1 MHMYEF
7 NDEYP
12 CAYAQSFEFQIALD
26 GYANVEKSKALPI
39 HRTHIKFY
47 HEHIVFIGR
56 I

>member
-1 MHMYEF
+1 MDAF

-12 CAYAQSFEFQIALD
+12 CAYAQPFKFQIALD
-26 GYANVEKSKALPI
+26 GYANVERSKALPV

-47 HEHIVFIGR
+47 HKHIVFIGQ